1 MEDKK
6 YSKLK
11 ASFEATQPQIPAD
24 FTDRVMKRIEQ
35 PVSRRG
41 GLDPTEKRR
50 ARWLRLRGFAIPAAA
65 AACIAL
71 LFYVGGLRNT
81 QLDETPHLVAQT
93 DTAKMMPQTETK
105 KELPIEKGEMADTVK
120 RVKEIL
126 RMPRPPK
133 HYMANAETVESTPE
147 PELIDVTELAERAF
161 AEERIRMEMEM
172 MTQTSGSLQADFK
185 GLTDEIRNRGER
197 MSQQVVMALNED
209 E

>member
-1 MEDKK
+1 MEDNK

-11 ASFEATQPQIPAD
+11 ASFEATQPQMPVD

-35 PVSRRG
+35 PAHANNHRR
-41 GLDPTEKRR
+41 L
-50 ARWLRLRGFAIPAAA
+50 WLYTASSIAA

-81 QLDETPHLVAQT
+81 KHDEKPQLAAQT
-93 DTAKMMPQTETK
+93 DTAKTVPQTETK
-105 KELPIEKGEMADTVK
+105 KGIPLEKGEMADTVK
-120 RVKEIL
+120 RVKGIL

-133 HYMANAETVESTPE
+133 RYMAKAETMEITPE
-147 PELIDVTELAERAF
+147 PDAIDVTEFVERAF
-161 AEERIRMEMEM
+161 AEEKRRMEMEM

-185 GLTDEIRNRGER
+185 GLTDEIRSRGER
-197 MSQQVVMALNED
+197 MTRHVEMAMNED

>member
-11 ASFEATQPQIPAD
+11 ASFEATQPQMPVD

-35 PVSRRG
+35 PVHANIHRR
-41 GLDPTEKRR
+41 L
-50 ARWLRLRGFAIPAAA
+50 WLYTASSIAA

-81 QLDETPHLVAQT
+81 QHDEKPQLAAQT
-93 DTAKMMPQTETK
+93 DTAKTVPQTETK
-105 KELPIEKGEMADTVK
+105 KDIPLEKGEMVDTVK

-126 RMPRPPK
+126 RMSRPPK
-133 HYMANAETVESTPE
+133 HYMAKAETVEITPE
-147 PELIDVTELAERAF
+147 PDTIDVTEFAERAF
-161 AEERIRMEMEM
+161 AEERRQIEMEM

-185 GLTDEIRNRGER
+185 GLTDEIRSRGER

>member
-11 ASFEATQPQIPAD
+11 ASFEATQPQMPVD
-24 FTDRVMKRIEQ
+24 FTDRVMERIKQ
-35 PVSRRG
+35 PAHANNHRR
-41 GLDPTEKRR
+41 L
-50 ARWLRLRGFAIPAAA
+50 WLYIASSIAA

-81 QLDETPHLVAQT
+81 QHDEKPQLAAQT
-93 DTAKMMPQTETK
+93 DTAKTVPQTETK
-105 KELPIEKGEMADTVK
+105 KDIPLEKGEIVDTVK

-126 RMPRPPK
+126 RMSRPPK
-133 HYMANAETVESTPE
+133 HYMAKAETMEITPE
-147 PELIDVTELAERAF
+147 PDAIDVTEFVERAF
-161 AEERIRMEMEM
+161 AEEKRRMEMEM

-185 GLTDEIRNRGER
+185 GLTDEIRSRGER
-197 MSQQVVMALNED
+197 MTRHVEMAMNED

>member
-11 ASFEATQPQIPAD
+11 ASFEATQPQMPAD

-50 ARWLRLRGFAIPAAA
+50 ARWLPVLFIAA

-71 LFYVGGLRNT
+71 LIYVGGLRNT
-81 QLDETPHLVAQT
+81 HHNETPRLVAQT
-93 DTAKMMPQTETK
+93 DTAKTVPQTKTK
-105 KELPIEKGEMADTVK
+105 KELPIEKGEMTDTVK

-126 RMPRPPK
+126 RMPRPPR
-133 HYMANAETVESTPE
+133 HYMAKAETVESTPE
-147 PELIDVTELAERAF
+147 PELIDATELAERAF
-161 AEERIRMEMEM
+161 AEERRRMEMEM

-185 GLTDEIRNRGER
+185 GLTDEIRRRGER
-197 MSQQVVMALNED
+197 MTQQVVIALNED